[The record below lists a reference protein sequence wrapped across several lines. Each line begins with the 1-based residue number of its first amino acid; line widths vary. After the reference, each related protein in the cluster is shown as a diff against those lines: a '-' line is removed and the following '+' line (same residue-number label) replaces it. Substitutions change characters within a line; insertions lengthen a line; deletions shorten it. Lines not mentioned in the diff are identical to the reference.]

1 MRIRHYE
8 EAGRPLVVGALGAR
22 EAPTCTRTGAFSG
35 NFCQPETSA
44 RGPRLRRR
52 KRGRGRRHVSWRPSS
67 SSAGRGRWAHAVHA
81 QQPVDVRRRGV
92 AMAPSDRRLVQGLVG
107 GATGRPAQ
115 PLTQWQQLP
124 ENARSLPASPG
135 PGRVPK
141 CLTRLSTSRVV
152 QRGKLSITPHSLL

>member
-1 MRIRHYE
+1 MS
-8 EAGRPLVVGALGAR
+8 VGALAR
-22 EAPTCTRTGAFSG
+22 ALPVAADGLTLPMLSSL
-35 NFCQPETSA
+35 PTSA
-44 RGPRLRRR
+44 GGAWQWHHLTGGSF
-52 KRGRGRRHVSWRPSS
+52 KS
-67 SSAGRGRWAHAVHA
+67 
-81 QQPVDVRRRGV
+81 
-92 AMAPSDRRLVQGLVG
+92 LVG